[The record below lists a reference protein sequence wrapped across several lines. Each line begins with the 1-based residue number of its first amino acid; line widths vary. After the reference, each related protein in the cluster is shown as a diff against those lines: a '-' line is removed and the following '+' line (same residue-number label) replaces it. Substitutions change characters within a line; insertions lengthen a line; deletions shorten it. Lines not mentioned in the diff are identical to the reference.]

1 MSNKEKKQTT
11 HISRRNFLK
20 NVSAGTVA
28 ATVSPAGGLIPTSP
42 IADAQSGD
50 TKMQDK
56 PNVIFILTDDQGPWA
71 AGCCGNDEVRTPF
84 IDQLASEGTRFP
96 NFFCTTPVC
105 SPARASLMT
114 GRIPSAHGV
123 HDFCRIG
130 SMPPNAERYLEGLTC
145 YTDVL
150 AENDY
155 TVGLSG
161 KWHLGDSLTPQ
172 HGFNHW
178 FALPLGGSRYNNAD
192 MIKDGQV
199 QRQPGYL
206 TDVITDDA
214 LDFISANSD
223 SDCPFYLSVNYNAP
237 HTPFNGHPQDI
248 VDSYDDCPFKT
259 CPQEALHPWAG
270 RGTAQHM
277 GNRESL
283 KGYFAAITAMDLNVG
298 RILERLS
305 DLGIRDN
312 TLVVFSSDNGYSCG
326 HHGFWHKGNG
336 TFPLNMYE
344 NSVKVPFIMSQP
356 GTIPEG
362 KTSDAM
368 VSQYDFMPTLLDY
381 LDLPDPNDDMSP
393 GRSFVPALTRKTND
407 AQDEVVVFD
416 EYGPVRMIRT
426 QEWKYVHRYPYGPH
440 ELYDLVKDPGERK
453 NLIGDKSYN
462 ALIKDMRKQ
471 MGAWFERYVL
481 PRLDGSRFP
490 VTGRGQRAKIGNGVY
505 GEDAFNT
512 RETSPRL
519 N

>member
-1 MSNKEKKQTT
+1 MSDQNKNIRTD
-11 HISRRNFLK
+11 ISRRSFLK
-20 NVSAGTVA
+20 NIGTGAVA
-28 ATVSPAGGLIPTSP
+28 AAVAPTVLLSAEQTGGKQM
-42 IADAQSGD
+42 DNQ
-50 TKMQDK
+50 

-123 HDFCRIG
+123 HDFCPVG
-130 SMPPNAERYLEGLTC
+130 NLPPNPIRYLEGLTC

-150 AENDY
+150 AENGY

-161 KWHLGDSLTPQ
+161 KWHLGDSMSPQ
-172 HGFNHW
+172 HGFSHW
-178 FALPLGGSRYNNAD
+178 FALPRGGSKYNNAD
-192 MIKDGQV
+192 MIRDGKVEQ
-199 QRQPGYL
+199 QPGYL
-206 TDVITDDA
+206 TDVITNDA
-214 LDFISANSD
+214 LNFISANKEG
-223 SDCPFYLSVNYNAP
+223 PFYLSVNYNAP

-259 CPQEALHPWAG
+259 CPQEALRPWAG
-270 RGTAQHM
+270 RGTLPHM
-277 GNRESL
+277 GNRQSL
-283 KGYFAAITAMDLNVG
+283 KGYFAAITALDLNVG
-298 RILERLS
+298 RILDRLT
-305 DLGIRDN
+305 DLDIRVN

-356 GTIPEG
+356 GKIPEG
-362 KTSDAM
+362 KESEAM

-381 LDLPDPNDDMSP
+381 LGLPDPNDDMSP
-393 GRSFVPALTRKTND
+393 GRSFVPALSGKTNE
-407 AQDEVVVFD
+407 AQDRVVVFD

-440 ELYDLVKDPGERK
+440 ELYDLVNDSGERK
-453 NLIGDKSYN
+453 NLIDDKSHN
-462 ALIKDMRKQ
+462 ALIKDMRRQ
-471 MGAWFERYVL
+471 MGAWFEQYVI
-481 PRLDGSRFP
+481 PRLDGTKCP
-490 VTGRGQRAKIGNGVY
+490 VTGRGQAAKIGDGVY
-505 GEDAFNT
+505 AENAFRRRDTET
-512 RETSPRL
+512 RQNRR
-519 N
+519 NR